1 VSTSIKIGS
10 LRPAAGAT
18 HAKKRRGKGAAT
30 GLGGTAGKGHKG
42 HKARTGGKIPSW
54 FEGGQMPI
62 QRRLPKR
69 GFKNPTR
76 VEYEVVNVGRL
87 AAAAAGTTVDRA
99 WLESNRIVRRPGPIK
114 LLGSGELK
122 TALTVKVEAASEKA
136 RKAIEGAGGRIELL
150 RARPE
155 PDGAAAPRKAKAAKS
170 VEPQAK
176 AAEPQAA
183 PEKKA
188 KTQKAQA
195 PQAPDEER

>member
-1 VSTSIKIGS
+1 VSTSIRIGS

-42 HKARTGGKIPSW
+42 HKARAGGTIPAW
-54 FEGGQMPI
+54 FEGGQMPV

-87 AAAAAGTTVDRA
+87 ATATAGTTVDRA

-114 LLGSGELK
+114 LLGNGELK

-136 RKAIEGAGGRIELL
+136 RQAIEGAGGKLELL
-150 RARPE
+150 RPKAE
-155 PDGAAAPRKAKAAKS
+155 ADGAAAKPRPAKAKAAQ
-170 VEPQAK
+170 PL
-176 AAEPQAA
+176 A
-183 PEKKA
+183 PATKA
-188 KTQKAQA
+188 KTQKAPA
-195 PQAPDEER
+195 PEPPAEER